1 MTTFPHFLNPKR
13 RERGKESRGCDG
25 RGRGVGAPSLLPA
38 GCGWA
43 PSGMAA
49 PTPLLPGVARGAERS
64 GLGGRGLARGGEGEP
79 SEAPRTFRTLGN
91 SLSSLELAG
100 PPVSPG

>member
-25 RGRGVGAPSLLPA
+25 RGRGVGAPSLLSA

-49 PTPLLPGVARGAERS
+49 PTPLLPGVARGAEWS
-64 GLGGRGLARGGEGEP
+64 GLGAGG
-79 SEAPRTFRTLGN
+79 
-91 SLSSLELAG
+91 
-100 PPVSPG
+100 